1 MSSPY
6 LGRIDAA
13 TARLLSTVARMDD
26 VVVAQP
32 SLLPGWDRA
41 MVLKHLSANAFGL
54 ARVVEA
60 ATRGEVAELYPG
72 GRGARDA
79 EIEAGRGAKVTDL
92 ERELR
97 QSSQLAMSVL
107 RVAPDEVLQA
117 PAVHYRM
124 GEVQVGQL
132 VVARLREVEVHHVDL
147 AFGYSPSDWPSEWV
161 LEEMDRAMVDLPS
174 RLPKGVAVALAATDT
189 DQHWVAGSG
198 EAVELDGTVGELFA
212 WVTGRG
218 VTVGGRRAP
227 ELGPWR

>member
-72 GRGARDA
+72 GRAARDA

-212 WVTGRG
+212 WVTGRA

>member
-1 MSSPY
+1 
-6 LGRIDAA
+6 
-13 TARLLSTVARMDD
+13 MDD

-41 MVLKHLSANAFGL
+41 MVLKHLSANAVGL

-72 GRGARDA
+72 GQAARDA
-79 EIEAGRGAKVTDL
+79 EIEAGRGAKVADL

-97 QSSQLAMSVL
+97 QSSQGAMSVL
-107 RVAPDEVLQA
+107 RVAPDEVLRA
-117 PAVHYRM
+117 PAVHHRM
-124 GEVQVGQL
+124 GEVKIGQL
-132 VVARLREVEVHHVDL
+132 VIARLREVEVHHVDL
-147 AFGYSPSDWPSEWV
+147 DFGYSPSDWPSEWV

-212 WVTGRG
+212 WVTGRA